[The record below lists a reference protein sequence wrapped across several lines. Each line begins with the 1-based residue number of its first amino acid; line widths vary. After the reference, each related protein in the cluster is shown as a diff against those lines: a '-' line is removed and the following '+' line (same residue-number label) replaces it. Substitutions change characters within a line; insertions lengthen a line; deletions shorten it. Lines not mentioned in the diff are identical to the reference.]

1 MPGVYI
7 SYPFCAQKCTY
18 CNFASGVFPRELE
31 PRYVDALVSEI
42 VQHDWRWQPETVYF
56 GGGTPSGMAVS
67 DLERI
72 LAAVP
77 GRGGWKEATLEAA
90 PGGISEERAAA
101 WVQAGI
107 NRVSLGVQSFVQREL
122 ARTGRKHTAEIV
134 EHETVTLRSVGL
146 ANINIDLIAGLPGQT
161 RASWAESLSW
171 IERLETPHVSVYML
185 EIDEDS
191 RLGHE
196 VLLNGKRYGA
206 PDVPSDELTAEF
218 YETAVERLG
227 QMGIQRYEISNFAR
241 PGYESLHNMTYWQ
254 LEPYVGFG
262 ADAHSF
268 DGVVRSQNIESPSE
282 YAGRIE
288 TGQSARDQSAQIG
301 ATPAIAA
308 EERFFV
314 GLRLTQGIQPRAEE
328 WIKFERPIRRFLDE
342 GLLARDGSRLRL
354 TDRGVLFSNEVF
366 AEFIT

>member
-31 PRYVDALVSEI
+31 PRYVDALIAEI
-42 VQHDWRWQPETVYF
+42 REHEWSWTPETIYL
-56 GGGTPSGMAVS
+56 GGGTPSSLAMA
-67 DLERI
+67 DLDRI
-72 LAAVP
+72 LRAIP
-77 GRGGWKEATLEAA
+77 GGPSWKEATIEAA
-90 PGGISEERAAA
+90 PGTITEQRATA
-101 WVQAGI
+101 WVRSGI
-107 NRVSLGVQSFVQREL
+107 NRVSLGVQSFIQREL

-134 EHETVTLRSVGL
+134 EREVAALRTAGID
-146 ANINIDLIAGLPGQT
+146 NINIDLIAGLPGQT
-161 RASWAESLSW
+161 RASWNESLSW
-171 IERLETPHVSVYML
+171 IERLQPPHVSVYML

-206 PDVPSDELTAEF
+206 PDLPSDELTAEL
-218 YETAVERLG
+218 YETAVERLAAI
-227 QMGIQRYEISNFAR
+227 GIPRYEISNFAR
-241 PGYESLHNMTYWQ
+241 PGYESLHNLKYWQ

-268 DGVVRSQNIESPSE
+268 DGATRGQNIEAPSKYVE
-282 YAGRIE
+282 RIE
-288 TGQSARDQSAQIG
+288 RGRSARIDE
-301 ATPAIAA
+301 TPANAA

-314 GLRLTQGIQPRAEE
+314 GLRLTHGIRPEPEE
-328 WIKFERPIRRFLDE
+328 WLKFERPIQRFIDD
-342 GLLARDGSRLRL
+342 GLLARDESRLWL

>member
-31 PRYVDALVSEI
+31 PRYVGSLVSEI
-42 VQHDWRWQPETVYF
+42 LQHQWRWRPETVYL
-56 GGGTPSGMAVS
+56 GGGTPSGMASEV
-67 DLERI
+67 LERI
-72 LAAVP
+72 LSAIP
-77 GRGGWKEATLEAA
+77 GRGEWSEATLEVA
-90 PGGISEERAAA
+90 PGVITLERAAG
-101 WVQAGI
+101 WIRTGI
-107 NRVSLGVQSFVQREL
+107 NRASLGVQSFVPREL
-122 ARTGRKHTAEIV
+122 ARTGRKHTAQIV
-134 EHETVTLRSVGL
+134 ESEIALLRSAGL
-146 ANINIDLIAGLPGQT
+146 ANINVDLIAGLPGQT
-161 RASWAESLSW
+161 RASWSESLSW
-171 IERLETPHVSVYML
+171 IERLQPPHVSVYML

-191 RLGHE
+191 RLGSE

-206 PDVPSDELTAEF
+206 PDVPNDELTAEF

-241 PGYESLHNMTYWQ
+241 PGYESLHNLKYWQ

-268 DGVVRSQNIESPSE
+268 DGLVRGQNIESPSDYVE
-282 YAGRIE
+282 RIE
-288 TGQSARDQSAQIG
+288 SGQSARID
-301 ATPAIAA
+301 TMPANSA

-314 GLRLTQGIQPRAEE
+314 GLRLTHGIQPLAEE
-328 WIKFERPIRRFLDE
+328 WLKFEQPIQRFISE
-342 GLLARDGSRLRL
+342 GLLAREGSRLRL